1 MTLEQVLWVAAG
13 GALGTL
19 LRALITMRF
28 RGLFPWSTLFVNVA
42 GSLLIG
48 ALFAWALFGPG
59 LASWQHGFDIGGFCG
74 SFTTFSSFS
83 YQTAVLWREGHKF
96 RAAGYV
102 ALSLVLG
109 LLAVVVGF
117 EAGALFFRQD

>member
-1 MTLEQVLWVAAG
+1 MSLEQMMWIAAG

-48 ALFAWALFGPG
+48 LLVAWARFGPG
-59 LASWQHGFDIGGFCG
+59 LEHWQHGFDIGGFCG

-83 YQTAVLWREGHKF
+83 YQTAVLWREG
-96 RAAGYV
+96 R
-102 ALSLVLG
+102 
-109 LLAVVVGF
+109 
-117 EAGALFFRQD
+117 